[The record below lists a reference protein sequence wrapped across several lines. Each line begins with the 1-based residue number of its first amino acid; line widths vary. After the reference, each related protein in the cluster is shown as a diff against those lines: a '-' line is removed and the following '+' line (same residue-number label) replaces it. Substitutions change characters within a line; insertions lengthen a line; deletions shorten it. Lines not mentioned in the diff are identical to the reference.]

1 MNAETSTPRR
11 RIFAWTLF
19 DFANTAFYVVIL
31 TVGFP
36 TYFREI
42 VAGNSPMADLL
53 WSISFSASMF
63 IVALLS
69 PILGAAADHGAG
81 KKKFLAV
88 FTAVCIAATAS
99 LFFVEGSMI
108 VTGMLLLILA
118 NVGFE
123 AGLVFYDAFLPE
135 IATERSYGRV
145 SGYGFAM
152 GYVGSLVTLLLAFPL
167 YQGGFEA
174 SNLGSIRISF
184 LMAASFFLVFA
195 LPLFLVVPDRQYRP
209 ALQFDFVRV
218 GLRRV
223 RSTFREISEY
233 KNVGKF
239 LLAYFVYI
247 DGVNTIIVFSAIF
260 ARQTL
265 KFGLDEIVLFFAL
278 VQTSAIVGSVLF
290 GILADHIGQKKS
302 LNLSLLIW
310 LVIVLASYLVVD
322 KAQFYV
328 IGFFAGIALGSSQ
341 SISRSL
347 MSHLTPRE
355 KKTEFFGFFSFFGKA
370 SAILGPLVFGLVS
383 SVSDQRNAIISVA
396 FFLLL
401 GLILLQRVDEPAKE

>member
-1 MNAETSTPRR
+1 MSAETSTPRR

-19 DFANTAFYVVIL
+19 DFANTAFYVIIL

-42 VAGNSPMADLL
+42 IAGNIGTADLL
-53 WSISFSASMF
+53 WSISFSASML

-88 FTAVCIAATAS
+88 FTAFCIAATAS
-99 LFFVEGSMI
+99 LFVVEESMI
-108 VTGMLLLILA
+108 ITGMLLLILA

-152 GYVGSLVTLLLAFPL
+152 GYVGSLVTLLVAFPL

-174 SNLGSIRISF
+174 GNLGNIRMSF
-184 LMAASFFLVFA
+184 LIAASFFMIFA
-195 LPLFLVVPDRQYRP
+195 LPLFLVVPDRQHRP

-218 GLRRV
+218 GIRRV

-233 KNVGKF
+233 RNVARF

-265 KFGLDEIVLFFAL
+265 RFGLDEIVLFFAL
-278 VQTSAIVGSVLF
+278 VQTSAIIGSVLF

-310 LVIVLASYLVVD
+310 LAIVVASYLVVD
-322 KAQFYV
+322 KTQFYV

-347 MSHLTPRE
+347 MSHLTPME

-370 SAILGPLVFGLVS
+370 SAILGPLVFGVVS
-383 SVSDQRNAIISVA
+383 SMSDQRNAIISIA
-396 FFLLL
+396 FFLLI
-401 GLILLQRVDEPAKE
+401 GLILLQRVEEPSKA